1 MVCSLISATEQPV
14 SNSTRMGCIL
24 PSWGSSIKIIGW
36 LPLAEVLGFLD
47 EIPALGSSPFRFQA
61 IPHISVEALDGS
73 VVLPPEL
80 RELAKLT
87 GVPGVKYNFVLR

>member
-24 PSWGSSIKIIGW
+24 PSWYSSIKIIGW

-47 EIPALGSSPFRFQA
+47 EVLALGSSPFRFQDT
-61 IPHISVEALDGS
+61 PHISVKALDGG
-73 VVLPPEL
+73 VVLPPKNPIQSL
-80 RELAKLT
+80 PT
-87 GVPGVKYNFVLR
+87 GFRRCP